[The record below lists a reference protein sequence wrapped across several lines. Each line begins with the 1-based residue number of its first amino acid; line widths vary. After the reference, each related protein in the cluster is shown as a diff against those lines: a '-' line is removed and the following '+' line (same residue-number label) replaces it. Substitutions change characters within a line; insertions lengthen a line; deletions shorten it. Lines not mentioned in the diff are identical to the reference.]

1 MKECPICKAIA
12 FDDAR
17 ICYGCLHRFEEE
29 ALAETVPA
37 DLDERMDAWLGGG
50 AETFPGDGALSEGG
64 VCRAECAEPKA
75 GASRVDGAEP
85 PAASGS
91 ADGAST
97 GGGASSVDERDK
109 DGEGGKGTCS
119 VDASA
124 FDEDGG
130 RAGSLAMPGWEQGP
144 GGQEGWVMRIEFRS
158 AGARTARAGSAFRR
172 PIGGDDVVPRFAV
185 TEDGFVVSVGTARR
199 DAPSASSS
207 TASAVQRRSAH
218 SSRSILRRRSLKGSA
233 ASTGAAQPVEA
244 AG

>member
-17 ICYGCLHRFEEE
+17 ICYGCLHRFEED
-29 ALAETVPA
+29 APAETVPA

-50 AETFPGDGALSEGG
+50 AEAFPGDGALSESG
-64 VCRAECAEPKA
+64 VCRAECAEPKT
-75 GASRVDGAEP
+75 GGSRMDGAEP
-85 PAASGS
+85 PAASGFAGSAS
-91 ADGAST
+91 ADGDASP
-97 GGGASSVDERDK
+97 VDECGK
-109 DGEGGKGTCS
+109 DGENACLEG
-119 VDASA
+119 ASA
-124 FDEDGG
+124 REEDGG
-130 RAGSLAMPGWEQGP
+130 FARPPAMPGWEKGP
-144 GGQEGWVMRIEFRS
+144 DGQVGWVMRIEFRGV
-158 AGARTARAGSAFRR
+158 GARTVGAGSAFRR
-172 PIGGDDVVPRFAV
+172 PIGEGDVVPRFAV

-218 SSRSILRRRSLKGSA
+218 SSRSVLRRRSLKGSA

>member
-29 ALAETVPA
+29 APAETVPA

-50 AETFPGDGALSEGG
+50 AETLPGDGALSEGG
-64 VCRAECAEPKA
+64 VCRAECAELKT
-75 GASRVDGAEP
+75 GASRVDGAEL
-85 PAASGS
+85 PAASGF

-97 GGGASSVDERDK
+97 YGGASSVDERDK
-109 DGEGGKGTCS
+109 DDEGGKGTFP
-119 VDASA
+119 VAASA
-124 FDEDGG
+124 FVEDGG
-130 RAGSLAMPGWEQGP
+130 CAGSLAMPGWEQGP
-144 GGQEGWVMRIEFRS
+144 GGQEGWVMRIEFRG

-172 PIGGDDVVPRFAV
+172 SIGGDDVVPRFAV

-218 SSRSILRRRSLKGSA
+218 SSRSVLRRRSLKGSA

>member
-29 ALAETVPA
+29 APVETVPA

-50 AETFPGDGALSEGG
+50 AEAFPGDGALSEGG

-91 ADGAST
+91 ADGTST

-109 DGEGGKGTCS
+109 DGEGGKGTFP
-119 VDASA
+119 VAASE
-124 FDEDGG
+124 FVEDGG
-130 RAGSLAMPGWEQGP
+130 RAGSLAMPGWE
-144 GGQEGWVMRIEFRS
+144 
-158 AGARTARAGSAFRR
+158 
-172 PIGGDDVVPRFAV
+172 
-185 TEDGFVVSVGTARR
+185 
-199 DAPSASSS
+199 
-207 TASAVQRRSAH
+207 
-218 SSRSILRRRSLKGSA
+218 
-233 ASTGAAQPVEA
+233 
-244 AG
+244 

>member
-29 ALAETVPA
+29 APAETVPA

-50 AETFPGDGALSEGG
+50 AEAFPGGGVLSEGG
-64 VCRAECAEPKA
+64 VCRAECAELKT

-85 PAASGS
+85 PAASGF

-97 GGGASSVDERDK
+97 DGGASSVDERDK
-109 DGEGGKGTCS
+109 DDEGGKGTFP
-119 VDASA
+119 VAASA
-124 FDEDGG
+124 FVEDGG
-130 RAGSLAMPGWEQGP
+130 CAGSLAMPGWEQGP
-144 GGQEGWVMRIEFRS
+144 DGQEGWVMRIEFRG

-185 TEDGFVVSVGTARR
+185 TEDGFVVSVGAARR
-199 DAPSASSS
+199 DAPSASPSA
-207 TASAVQRRSAH
+207 ASAVQRRSAH
-218 SSRSILRRRSLKGSA
+218 SSRSVLRRRSLKGSA

>member
-29 ALAETVPA
+29 APAETVPA

-50 AETFPGDGALSEGG
+50 AEAFPGGGALS
-64 VCRAECAEPKA
+64 ECAEPKT
-75 GASRVDGAEP
+75 GASRMDGAEP
-85 PAASGS
+85 PAAYGS

-109 DGEGGKGTCS
+109 DDEGGKGTCQ

-124 FDEDGG
+124 FVEDGG

-144 GGQEGWVMRIEFRS
+144 GGQEGWVMRIEFRG
-158 AGARTARAGSAFRR
+158 AGARAARAGSVFRR

-185 TEDGFVVSVGTARR
+185 TEDGFVVSVGAARR

-207 TASAVQRRSAH
+207 AASAVQRRSAH
-218 SSRSILRRRSLKGSA
+218 SSRSVLRRRSLKGSA